1 MTVVEWMRKWHDI
14 VVKSIQ
20 HSTKELTMLIN
31 LWIDLSLNLGH
42 CSSWLWRH
50 LDHEETNP
58 ATTNYIWTLSVMHA
72 WTYSHLLSISLDCRR
87 KEWKDEKSLI
97 HLFSF
102 LFTHTWNLFWMGGKK
117 KLTQRQKQTTTTIP
131 FHQRLLLLFC
141 SCDFFSFYS
150 AFMFFVVVFSF
161 VCQFQFH

>member
-117 KLTQRQKQTTTTIP
+117 KTHTTAETDDNNDSFSPASFTFVLFVWFFFIL
-131 FHQRLLLLFC
+131 FSIHVFC
-141 SCDFFSFYS
+141 SCF
-150 AFMFFVVVFSF
+150 
-161 VCQFQFH
+161 